1 MHVIF
6 TSLDPPIVLTYDTA
20 TGRHY
25 IWVLRD
31 AKKEVVFSAKPDCLY
46 MAQLKG
52 SLPGSHVFGVLHQ
65 DMDTRGIMLNLCCIM
80 LSFTTNLQYC
90 YRL

>member
-31 AKKEVVFSAKPDCLY
+31 AKKEVVFSADPDCLY
-46 MAQLKG
+46 MAQLKD

-65 DMDTRGIMLNLCCIM
+65 DMDTRRIMLNLCRIM